1 MIFYWKGDS
10 FMKRLIL
17 ASGSPRR
24 KDLLEQARLSFI
36 TQTSDTEEVVDD
48 RLSPEE
54 VVQSLALQKAAAVAI
69 NNKDAVV
76 LGADTIVVYQ
86 EHILGKP
93 VDEKDAM
100 RMLRMLSG
108 STHSVYTG
116 VALVTSEQETAFC
129 TETKVTFWELTEEEI
144 SFYVATGQPAD
155 KAGSYGIQDF
165 GATFVKEIQGD
176 YFSVV
181 GLPLS
186 KTVRE
191 LKKLGITSNDL

>member
-1 MIFYWKGDS
+1 
-10 FMKRLIL
+10 MKRLIL